1 MSNTT
6 NKPILPINN
15 QMQNK
20 NGYLFIGLFVYLLGY
35 LFIGLFSISAQTPTS
50 DKVSDLKERIATQ
63 VAKLD
68 IIKKKGVLGVITDSS
83 NNQLI
88 MADLKGGKRFIDVDE
103 LTRFTNLSG
112 EQIGISDLK
121 KDAEISVVGL
131 YNTESRRLLAR
142 FIKVRQPS
150 QILKGEVTD
159 LDNKAFTLEVQ
170 DLETNNLKT
179 VEVETT
185 TKTMQWIK
193 EQGIT
198 RSGFSKILI
207 GERLIIFGKSKDTN
221 TLTAIRI
228 LLLPELSPNIKASPT
243 PLKSP

>member
-1 MSNTT
+1 MRRL
-6 NKPILPINN
+6 KFLILICSFTF
-15 QMQNK
+15 
-20 NGYLFIGLFVYLLGY
+20 LFFLFNIAV
-35 LFIGLFSISAQTPTS
+35 FAQTPTS

-68 IIKKKGVLGVITDSS
+68 IIRKKGILGVITDSS

-88 MADLKGGKRFIDVDE
+88 ITDVKGGKRFVDVDE
-103 LTRFTNLSG
+103 LTRFTDLG
-112 EQIGISDLK
+112 GGQIGISDLK
-121 KDAEISVVGL
+121 KSTEISVVGL

-142 FIKVRQPS
+142 FIRVRQPS

-159 LDNKAFTLEVQ
+159 LDGKTFTLEVQ

-185 TKTMQWIK
+185 TKTNEWTKK
-193 EQGIT
+193 EDIT
-198 RSGFSKILI
+198 KSGFSKILI
-207 GERLIIFGKSKDTN
+207 GERLIILGKSKDTN

-228 LLLPELSPNIKASPT
+228 LLLPSLSPNVKASPT
-243 PLKSP
+243 PTGTPTPTKRPTVTP